1 MKLTTISEVS
11 KTYDVTTRTLR
22 YYEEIGLLSS
32 TRKDD
37 YAYRVYDKEAVS
49 RLQIIL
55 VLRKLSISL
64 KDIQVI
70 LGSNS
75 PDQFIKLLEKRL
87 DDVNQEIESLSNV
100 KEVVHLFIHHVSEYQ
115 KLEYDIHSLNV
126 FNDVSI
132 VEKLQSNA
140 LNPKM
145 LKEKK
150 TMEEVKKKIEDP
162 KLTNVRIIHI
172 PPMTIA
178 SSHCEPC
185 KEPEGIAKETLFEFI
200 KSSNL
205 GENKPDYR
213 VFGFNNPNEDEKG
226 VHGYE
231 FWVTI
236 PEDMEVKEP
245 LIKKTFEG
253 GLYAA
258 HSIKMGDFHE
268 WKLLSEWMKNTEEF
282 VFDYRE
288 PYGMDG
294 CMEEELNAFNNY
306 ANNLIECAQLDLLI
320 PVKRI

>member
-11 KTYDVTTRTLR
+11 KNYDVTTRTLR

-32 TRKDD
+32 KRKDD

-55 VLRKLSISL
+55 MLRKLSISL
-64 KDIQVI
+64 KDIQII

-100 KEVVHLFIHHVSEYQ
+100 KEVVQLFLHHVSEYQ
-115 KLEYDIHSLNV
+115 KIEYDIHSLNV

-162 KLTNVRIIHI
+162 KLANVRIIHI

-205 GENKPDYR
+205 VENKPDYR